1 MKVVNSITELIG
13 NTPVIKLNKIVSS
26 DHADVF
32 VKLEMFNPSKSVKD
46 RAAYHMIRTAEEQG
60 LISPGDTII
69 EPTSGN
75 TGIGL
80 AMIAASKGYEA
91 ILVMPDNMTKERIN
105 LLQAYGARVVLTPRI
120 DKMPGAIKKAKD
132 LQQSI
137 PHSFI
142 PQQFENEANAAI
154 HRDTTAWEI
163 YEQMDGKL
171 DAFIATAGTGGTI
184 TGTGEVLKEKIPQL
198 KIAVVEPDGS
208 PVLSGGKPGNH
219 NLVGTSPGFI
229 PHILNEQIYDEIIRI
244 KDEDAVSMY
253 KEVARQEGV
262 FIGLSGAAA
271 IFAALEVAKKLG
283 KGKRVLCIAPDTG
296 ERYLSMNLFDS
307 ISRFHKRAIMEHAK
321 EVIKVDWKQAIDDY
335 IRHESKLAG
344 ALVGLSVRC
353 ATTQEKRYERM
364 GDQRLQPAS
373 NMKLVTGAA
382 ALAVLGEDHR
392 FSTELWTDG
401 KIGRA

>member
-13 NTPVIKLNKIVSS
+13 NTPIIKLNKITSP

-46 RAAYHMIRTAEEQG
+46 RAAYQMIRTAEEQG
-60 LISPGDTII
+60 LIAPGDTII

-91 ILVMPDNMTKERIN
+91 VLVMPDNMTKERIN
-105 LLQAYGARVVLTPRI
+105 LLQAYGARVVLTPHT
-120 DKMPGAIKKAKD
+120 DKMPGAIKMAKQ

-154 HRDTTAWEI
+154 HRETTAVEI
-163 YEQMDGKL
+163 YQQMDGDL

-184 TGTGEVLKEKIPQL
+184 TGTGEVLKEKLPHLQ
-198 KIAVVEPDGS
+198 IAVVEPDGS
-208 PVLSGGKPGNH
+208 PVLSGGEPGKH
-219 NLVGTSPGFI
+219 KLVGTSPGFI
-229 PHILNEQIYDEIIRI
+229 PAILNEQIYDDIIRI

-253 KEVARQEGV
+253 KEIARREGV

-271 IFAALEVAKKLG
+271 VFAAIEVAEKLG

-296 ERYLSMNLFDS
+296 ERYLSMNLFD
-307 ISRFHKRAIMEHAK
+307 
-321 EVIKVDWKQAIDDY
+321 
-335 IRHESKLAG
+335 
-344 ALVGLSVRC
+344 
-353 ATTQEKRYERM
+353 
-364 GDQRLQPAS
+364 
-373 NMKLVTGAA
+373 
-382 ALAVLGEDHR
+382 
-392 FSTELWTDG
+392 
-401 KIGRA
+401 